1 MGWRSTVNGMVTR
14 VRRAR
19 IEDAGIVAAV
29 AAETFELACPPGT
42 APASITAFIDEH
54 LSESR
59 FAGYLASDDRIVL
72 LADVDGEI
80 AGYTMLVL
88 GEPTDA
94 GVAEAVS
101 ARPTVELSKCY
112 VRYGFHGHGVATTLM
127 ESSLDAAA
135 AAGAASLWLG
145 VNQQNAR
152 AIRFYGKSGFSQV
165 GTKTFLVGDEVHDD
179 FVFERLLVVPV
190 ESAR

>member
-1 MGWRSTVNGMVTR
+1 MVTR

-19 IEDAGIVAAV
+19 IEDARIVAAV

-42 APASITAFIDEH
+42 APESIAAFIDEH
-54 LSESR
+54 LSESK
-59 FAGYLASDDRIVL
+59 FSAYLASDERIVL

-88 GEPTDA
+88 GEPADA
-94 GVAEAVS
+94 GVAAAVS

-112 VRYGFHGHGVATTLM
+112 VRAGFHGLGVATTLM
-127 ESSLDAAA
+127 EASLDAAA
-135 AAGAASLWLG
+135 ESGAASLWLG

-152 AIRFYGKSGFSQV
+152 AIRFYGKSGFAQV
-165 GTKTFLVGDEVHDD
+165 GTKTFLVGDELHDD

-190 ESAR
+190 AAAR

>member
-1 MGWRSTVNGMVTR
+1 MVTR

-42 APASITAFIDEH
+42 APHAIAAFIGEH

-59 FAGYLASDDRIVL
+59 FSSRLASDDHIVL
-72 LADVDGEI
+72 LADIDGEI

-88 GEPTDA
+88 GEPADA
-94 GVAEAVS
+94 GVAAAVTV
-101 ARPTVELSKCY
+101 RPTVELSKCY
-112 VRYGFHGHGVATTLM
+112 VRAGFHGNGVATTLM
-127 ESSLDAAA
+127 EASLDTAAD
-135 AAGAASLWLG
+135 AGAASLWLG

-152 AIRFYGKSGFSQV
+152 AIRFYRKSGFTQV
-165 GTKTFLVGDEVHDD
+165 GTKTFLVGDELHDD
-179 FVFERLLVVPV
+179 FVFERMLVVPAPTV
-190 ESAR
+190 G

>member
-1 MGWRSTVNGMVTR
+1 MVTR

-29 AAETFELACPPGT
+29 AAETFELACPTGT
-42 APASITAFIDEH
+42 APEAIAAFIAEH

-59 FAGYLASDDRIVL
+59 FSRYLSSDDRIVL

-80 AGYTMLVL
+80 SGYTMLVL
-88 GEPTDA
+88 GEPGDA
-94 GVAEAVS
+94 DVALAVT

-112 VRYGFHGHGVATTLM
+112 VRVGFHGRGVATALM
-127 ESSLDAAA
+127 VSSLEVAADS
-135 AAGAASLWLG
+135 GAASLWLG

-152 AIRFYGKSGFSQV
+152 AIRFYRKSGFAQV
-165 GTKTFLVGDEVHDD
+165 GTKTFLVGDELHDD
-179 FVFERLLVVPV
+179 FVFERMLVSP
-190 ESAR
+190 ARAAG